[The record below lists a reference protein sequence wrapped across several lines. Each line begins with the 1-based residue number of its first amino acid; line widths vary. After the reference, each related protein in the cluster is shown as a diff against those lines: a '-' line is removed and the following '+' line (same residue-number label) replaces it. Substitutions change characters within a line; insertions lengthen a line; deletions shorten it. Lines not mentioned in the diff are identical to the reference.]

1 MHLPY
6 GAVELEHQGIIGEP
20 MTSNDPDSWQRYWA
34 QVHEGGRRLQVEQA
48 AADPIGRWL
57 VADAP
62 ALVDE
67 DMGIDPGVLHEEPDD
82 VIAAAREGFEAYA
95 ADADLPAPA
104 DSRWYGVLPV
114 HVTTLGRIDA
124 VDFSMADPITDA
136 NRLTTIH
143 SADVVEVPSR
153 RHEAVAVTY
162 RCPVGHEQSV
172 LQPLLRSWT
181 IDTCLEDGC
190 TNDVVPAAAETRAR
204 PVARF
209 AVETPA
215 SRLPCVATG
224 QYASAERVERLAS
237 VRSLHLTG
245 ISRLLVDD
253 GGAVTPTYEVLAAEP
268 A

>member
-20 MTSNDPDSWQRYWA
+20 MTSNDPDPWQRYWA
-34 QVHEGGRRLQVEQA
+34 QVHEGGRRLQVERA
-48 AADPIGRWL
+48 AAAPIGRWL
-57 VADAP
+57 VAEAP

-67 DMGIDPGVLHEEPDD
+67 DIGIDPGVLHEEPDD

-95 ADADLPAPA
+95 AEADLQAPA
-104 DSRWYGVLPV
+104 DRRRYGVLPV
-114 HVTTLGRIDA
+114 HVTTLGRIDG
-124 VDFSMADPITDA
+124 VDFSMEDPITDA
-136 NRLTTIH
+136 NRLTTIQN
-143 SADVVEVPSR
+143 AGVVEDPSR

-181 IDTCLEDGC
+181 VDTCLEDGC
-190 TNDVVPAAAETRAR
+190 RNDVVPSDAETRVR
-204 PVARF
+204 PVVRF
-209 AVETPA
+209 AVETPNG
-215 SRLPCVATG
+215 RLPCVTTG
-224 QYASAERVERLAS
+224 QYASAERFERLAS
-237 VRSLHLTG
+237 ARALHLTG

-253 GGAVTPTYEVLAAEP
+253 DGAVAPTYEVLAAEP